1 MNDEFFMK
9 KAIALAKKA
18 YKKGDVPVGA
28 LIVKDNKI
36 VGYGYNKKHR
46 RKCSVYHAEILAIMS
61 ANRKLKSWYLN
72 DCVLYVTMEPCLMCC
87 GAIIQSRIGRV
98 VYGTKCSKFGFAGS
112 IDNVLDNGKN
122 NHSVVVAGGI
132 MSDEC
137 SSLLKKFFCDKR
149 N

>member
-1 MNDEFFMK
+1 
-9 KAIALAKKA
+9 
-18 YKKGDVPVGA
+18 
-28 LIVKDNKI
+28 
-36 VGYGYNKKHR
+36 
-46 RKCSVYHAEILAIMS
+46 
-61 ANRKLKSWYLN
+61 
-72 DCVLYVTMEPCLMCC
+72 MCG

-122 NHSVVVAGGI
+122 NHSVVVTGGI